1 MTATTAHNYFARAAH
16 GLGMDSRSQ
25 TILRSVLIGYI
36 ALIAASL
43 LTDNPIVATAADLGF
58 AAVAGFFAYAI
69 YTGTS
74 PSDDRR
80 VAFGA
85 VGALAAAAVAQV
97 LALLP
102 GLAVLET
109 AATVLFVIGF
119 LGYFALRRG

>member
-1 MTATTAHNYFARAAH
+1 
-16 GLGMDSRSQ
+16 MDSRSQ
-25 TILRSVLIGYI
+25 TILRSILIGYI
-36 ALIAASL
+36 ALIAASIL
-43 LTDNPIVATAADLGF
+43 IDNPIVATAADLGF

-80 VAFGA
+80 VVLAS

-102 GLAVLET
+102 GFANFET
-109 AATVLFVIGF
+109 VSTVLFVVGF
-119 LGYFALRRG
+119 LGYFVIRRG